1 MKLRGFCEEMSGPV
15 GMDIFRPHAAPG
27 LVHNSSL
34 AGGKNQ
40 CDQENISPSL
50 CHSQSWMT

>member
-27 LVHNSSL
+27 LVHNSPL

-40 CDQENISPSL
+40 RDQENISPSL